1 MVGRVSVEGAK
12 KGFAL
17 PQVPKILVYIVGFI
31 PAVWLFYA
39 GITDQLGAD
48 PMRYLEQALGLW
60 ALRFLIA
67 TLTVTPLRQLFNV
80 NLLRY
85 RRAIGLLSFY
95 YAALHLTTYLV
106 LDQGLDMAAIV
117 ADIVKRPYIT
127 IGMATFVILVPLAVT
142 SNNAAIRRMGGQ
154 AWARLHKLVYLAAIG
169 AVLHFILVVKSWPTE
184 PLVYAAIVAVLL
196 GYRVVRSQMKKPS
209 PRRRPA

>member
-1 MVGRVSVEGAK
+1 MAGRASASGAA

-39 GITDQLGAD
+39 GITDRLGAD

-60 ALRFLIA
+60 ALRFLVA
-67 TLTVTPLRQLFNV
+67 TLAITPLRQLLNI

-85 RRAIGLLSFY
+85 RRAIGLLAFY
-95 YAALHLTTYLV
+95 YAALHLITYLV
-106 LDQGLDMAAIV
+106 LDQGLDVAAIV

-127 IGMATFVILVPLAVT
+127 IGMATFVVLVPLAAT
-142 SNNAAIRRMGGQ
+142 SNNAVIRRMGGQ
-154 AWARLHKLVYLAAIG
+154 AWARLHRLVYVAAVG
-169 AVLHFILVVKSWPTE
+169 AVLHYILVVKSWPPE

-196 GYRVVRSQMKKPS
+196 GYRLVRSLVKKPS
-209 PRRRPA
+209 RRRTA